1 MNLGTGAASW
11 WEVNGIGCKPYFSV
25 NGSLA
30 GTALNL
36 QPADII
42 RPPRPDWVDGCLL
55 SYVFVEVIHAAIQ
68 LILAVITQEFS
79 FVIHFL
85 KNIFFSILDDW
96 LVECCTNPT

>member
-1 MNLGTGAASW
+1 MELYVNHILASKDH
-11 WEVNGIGCKPYFSV
+11 V
-25 NGSLA
+25 LA

-68 LILAVITQEFS
+68 LILAVITQEFP
-79 FVIHFL
+79 L
-85 KNIFFSILDDW
+85 LYIFFKIYFSILDDW